1 MSDSSDESIG
11 FRLSDVD
18 SEDSSSDSSD
28 YLLVAAIDIGT
39 TFSGFAFSFRHQYED
54 DPTQICANT
63 WAAGSAALISLKT
76 STCALFKP
84 DGTFHSF
91 GYEAEDTYSEL
102 NLKRGL
108 MLEEENGKTKPAIE
122 VISHS
127 IGYLK
132 DRMMET
138 CKKQQTDIRDSD
150 VLWVLTVPAIWN
162 DPAKQFMR
170 EAAEMAGIKSN
181 RLILALEP
189 EAASLFCM
197 RLPVEKFS
205 DGMQKGFSAFQA
217 GSKYI
222 VLDAGGGTIDITVHE
237 VQPDNTLKELHKA
250 NGGDWGGTKVDE
262 AFRMLLAAIVGNDVM
277 GAFCQ
282 NHKTDM
288 LDLYRDFEVKKR
300 TITPK
305 LNSKITFKV
314 PISLNETH
322 KGLNS
327 GKEIKDSLASKAKY
341 KDKVG
346 WIGDK
351 LRMDADLAKGLY
363 DCSIK
368 QIVAH
373 LRELLTHDSV
383 QGCSAILMVGGFSES
398 PMLQEAIRSNF
409 KHLRVIVPS
418 ETGLSVLKGAVVYGH
433 DPSTIKYR
441 VCKYTYGV
449 ETSEEFNPFIHDET
463 KKFTDN
469 SGIEF
474 CGEIFSK
481 HVEVGQTVVVGE
493 PQVEQSYKVVYEEQ
507 TGMKIE
513 VYISSETDPKYVTDP
528 SCKQL
533 GIMEVEMP
541 NVHLGLDRSVQ
552 VSMTFSGTELHVEA
566 INEQDG
572 ESTKATFDLLE

>member
-1 MSDSSDESIG
+1 MSDSSDESVG
-11 FRLSDVD
+11 FSLSDVD

-170 EAAEMAGIKSN
+170 EAAEMTGIKSN

-205 DGMQKGFSAFQA
+205 HGMQKGFSAFQA

-277 GAFCQ
+277 DAFCQ

-327 GKEIKDSLASKAKY
+327 GKEIKDSLASKSKY

-383 QGCSAILMVGGFSES
+383 QGCNAILMVGGFSES

-409 KHLRVIVPS
+409 KHLRVIVP
-418 ETGLSVLKGAVVYGH
+418 
-433 DPSTIKYR
+433 I
-441 VCKYTYGV
+441 
-449 ETSEEFNPFIHDET
+449 
-463 KKFTDN
+463 
-469 SGIEF
+469 
-474 CGEIFSK
+474 
-481 HVEVGQTVVVGE
+481 VVGE
-493 PQVEQSYKVVYEEQ
+493 PQVEKSYKVVYGEQ
-507 TGMKIE
+507 RRMKIK

-572 ESTKATFDLLE
+572 ESTQATFDLLE